1 MQLAVINS
9 PSCILLTAKCALLRQ
24 NLIWFTA
31 SPNFPAWLHFR
42 PLLYFPCLWEMCS
55 LHKQHVAT
63 KRMSYNL
70 FTTTSVTLNCLS
82 SGTSSLSVLNFTAH
96 QSLLEKKIH
105 MSSFSLEKRKEIANS
120 VKTNLKVLALGK
132 IPVQPRLSG
141 CESGLPIVGGV
152 APVHSQSQV
161 WLCPIFQMMRRS
173 AIRNH
178 LSSNGPLK
186 NNHESLHCRVGV
198 GGVNPSRNSMTEQAR
213 KPRSYASRSSA
224 QRLT

>member
-1 MQLAVINS
+1 MSGSKTSGWKQLDTGGDATLPAAQCTLDGRFLLFSAKWNWFTAQWPTHSEHARQQFWTQIGWLDICNAQYWCTGSRDSQQKMFILAVINS

-82 SGTSSLSVLNFTAH
+82 
-96 QSLLEKKIH
+96 
-105 MSSFSLEKRKEIANS
+105 
-120 VKTNLKVLALGK
+120 
-132 IPVQPRLSG
+132 
-141 CESGLPIVGGV
+141 
-152 APVHSQSQV
+152 
-161 WLCPIFQMMRRS
+161 
-173 AIRNH
+173 
-178 LSSNGPLK
+178 
-186 NNHESLHCRVGV
+186 
-198 GGVNPSRNSMTEQAR
+198 
-213 KPRSYASRSSA
+213 
-224 QRLT
+224 